1 MRPTTNFTLPNG
13 DVAVINDYITFGEK
27 TALNGIYQKET
38 ETNRD
43 VIAKEVQD
51 FIFKVTISSITD
63 KEGKV
68 VADILAYISNLPAD
82 EGVVILNKSTDIVI
96 GKKKD

>member
-1 MRPTTNFTLPNG
+1 MRPTQNFILPNG
-13 DVAVINDYITFGEK
+13 DVAVLNEYITFGEK

-38 ETNRD
+38 TQD

-51 FIFKVTISSITD
+51 FIFKTTIVSITN
-63 KEGKV
+63 KEGIAV
-68 VADILAYISNLPAD
+68 TDILNYISNLPAD
-82 EGVVILNKSTDIVI
+82 EGVVVLNKATDIVI